1 MPDSFTEFVL
11 DQLTGFPGVT
21 ARFMFGGHG
30 LYRDQVFFG
39 IIHKGSLYLKTDE
52 ASRPLYRERGMQ
64 PFRPNAKQTLR
75 HYYEVP
81 IDIVED
87 REQLIAWA
95 ERASRGPSPQ
105 TLRTRPTPKRA
116 RP

>member
-1 MPDSFTEFVL
+1 MADSFTEFML
-11 DQLTGFPGVT
+11 DQLTDFPGVT

-30 LYRDQVFFG
+30 LYRDQIFFG
-39 IIHKGSLYLKTDE
+39 IIHQGCLYLKTDE
-52 ASRPLYRERGMQ
+52 AGRSLYRERGMQ
-64 PFRPNAKQTLR
+64 PFRPNATQTLR

-95 ERASRGPSPQ
+95 ERASRCTSPQ
-105 TLRTRPTPKRA
+105 TPHTRPTPKRT
-116 RP
+116 RL